1 MVNIRRC
8 PAAFVG
14 LTEITTVTL
23 PHELSAQIMRKQ
35 PTQKRAQLTID
46 AIFEATSQIV
56 DREGVSGLTTNKI
69 AAKAGFS
76 VGTLYQ
82 YFSSKEA
89 IFRAMSQHGR
99 SLVLRELES
108 YLFSVEC
115 SHDPEDITPE
125 VFVRRYVQI
134 CIQGFALG
142 KNYRRAMNR
151 LCWLL
156 EQPEETA
163 LSVQQ
168 MVNRLMACLKYLQHP
183 LLPVLDETQ
192 TFVLSRSLMG
202 CLRSASLERFEHIE
216 TEAFEDQMV
225 DLLMSQLMRNLVPA

>member
-1 MVNIRRC
+1 M
-8 PAAFVG
+8 
-14 LTEITTVTL
+14 TL

-99 SLVLRELES
+99 ELVLRELES

-115 SHDPEDITPE
+115 SQDPEDTSAE
-125 VFVRRYVQI
+125 EFVRRYVQI

-142 KNYRRAMNR
+142 KTYRRAMNR

-156 EQPEETA
+156 EQPEESA
-163 LSVQQ
+163 MSIQK
-168 MVNRLMACLKYLQHP
+168 MVERLMACLKYIQHP
-183 LLPVLDETQ
+183 MLVPLDETQ
-192 TFVLSRSLMG
+192 MFVLSRSLMG
-202 CLRSASLERFEHIE
+202 CLRSASLERFSKMGSNE
-216 TEAFEDQMV
+216 FEDQLV
-225 DLLMSQLMRNLVPA
+225 DLLMSQLVRNLAPA

>member
-1 MVNIRRC
+1 
-8 PAAFVG
+8 
-14 LTEITTVTL
+14 VTL

-56 DREGVSGLTTNKI
+56 DREGVCGLTTNKI

-115 SHDPEDITPE
+115 SQDPQDIDSE
-125 VFVRRYVQI
+125 EFVRRYVQI

-163 LSVQQ
+163 LSLQK
-168 MVNRLMACLKYLQHP
+168 MVERLMACLKYLQHP
-183 LLPVLDETQ
+183 LLPVLEETQ

-202 CLRSASLERFEHIE
+202 CLRSASLERFEPME
-216 TEAFEDQMV
+216 SAAFEDQLV
-225 DLLMSQLMRNLVPA
+225 DLLMSQLVRNLAPA

>member
-1 MVNIRRC
+1 MERI
-8 PAAFVG
+8 
-14 LTEITTVTL
+14 TVTL
-23 PHELSAQIMRKQ
+23 PHELSAHIMRKQ
-35 PTQKRAQLTID
+35 PTQKRAQLTIE

-99 SLVLRELES
+99 SLVLAEIES

-115 SHDPEDITPE
+115 SLDPQDIHPE
-125 VFVRRYVQI
+125 VFIRRYVHI
-134 CIQGFALG
+134 CIEGFALG
-142 KNYRRAMNR
+142 KSYRRAMNR

-156 EQPEETA
+156 EQPDETTA
-163 LSVQQ
+163 SVQK
-168 MVNRLMACLKYLQHP
+168 MVERLTLCLKYLQHP
-183 LLPVLDETQ
+183 MLPVLDETQ
-192 TFVLSRSLMG
+192 MFIMSRSLLG
-202 CLRSASLERFEHIE
+202 CLRSASLERFPHIDSVE
-216 TEAFEDQMV
+216 FENQLV
-225 DLLMSQLMRNLVPA
+225 DLLMGQLVRKLESS

>member
-1 MVNIRRC
+1 MGFPTSVGFLEIR
-8 PAAFVG
+8 P
-14 LTEITTVTL
+14 VTL
-23 PHELSAQIMRKQ
+23 PNELSAKIMRKQ
-35 PTQKRAQLTID
+35 PIQKRAQLTID

-56 DREGVSGLTTNKI
+56 DREGVGGLTTNKI

-89 IFRAMSQHGR
+89 IFRAMSQHAR

-115 SHDPEDITPE
+115 SLDPQDVKPE
-125 VFVRRYVQI
+125 WFVRQYVRI
-134 CIQGFALG
+134 CIDGFSLG
-142 KNYRRAMNR
+142 KSYRRAMNR

-163 LSVQQ
+163 QSVQTMVHRLISCLRYIEHPQ
-168 MVNRLMACLKYLQHP
+168 MQDLT
-183 LLPVLDETQ
+183 ETRW
-192 TFVLSRSLMG
+192 FVLSRALMG
-202 CLRSASLERFEHIE
+202 CLRSASLERFNQIDSNE
-216 TEAFEDQMV
+216 FEDDLVEMVLGQM
-225 DLLMSQLMRNLVPA
+225 QLERLAH

>member
-1 MVNIRRC
+1 M
-8 PAAFVG
+8 
-14 LTEITTVTL
+14 TL

-56 DREGVSGLTTNKI
+56 DKEGVSGLTTNKI

-89 IFRAMSQHGR
+89 IFRAMSEHGR
-99 SLVLRELES
+99 TLVLRELES
-108 YLFSVEC
+108 YLFSIEC
-115 SHDPEDITPE
+115 SQDPEDINPAA
-125 VFVRRYVQI
+125 FVRQYVHI
-134 CIQGFALG
+134 SIQGFALG

-163 LSVQQ
+163 ASVQK
-168 MVNRLMACLKYLQHP
+168 MVERLMACLTYLKHP

-192 TFVLSRSLMG
+192 MFVLSRSLMG
-202 CLRSASLERFEHIE
+202 CLRSASLERFKAMDSA
-216 TEAFEDQMV
+216 AFEDQLV
-225 DLLMSQLMRNLVPA
+225 DLLMAQLVRSLESA

>member
-1 MVNIRRC
+1 M
-8 PAAFVG
+8 
-14 LTEITTVTL
+14 TL
-23 PHELSAQIMRKQ
+23 PHELSAHIMRKQ
-35 PTQKRAQLTID
+35 PTQKRAQLTIE

-89 IFRAMSQHGR
+89 IFRAMAQHGR
-99 SLVLRELES
+99 ELVLRELES

-115 SHDPEDITPE
+115 SQDPQDISPHD
-125 VFVRRYVQI
+125 FVRRYVNI
-134 CIQGFALG
+134 CIEGFALG

-156 EQPEETA
+156 EQPDETA
-163 LSVQQ
+163 ASVRN
-168 MVNRLMACLKYLQHP
+168 MVERLKLCLKYLNHP
-183 LLPVLDETQ
+183 MLPVLDETQ
-192 TFVLSRSLMG
+192 MFILSRSLLG
-202 CLRSASLERFEHIE
+202 CLRSASLERFSHMDSVE
-216 TEAFEDQMV
+216 FENQLV
-225 DLLMSQLMRNLVPA
+225 DLLMGQLVRSLESA

>member
-1 MVNIRRC
+1 
-8 PAAFVG
+8 
-14 LTEITTVTL
+14 VTL
-23 PHELSAQIMRKQ
+23 PHELSAHIMRKQ

-99 SLVLRELES
+99 QLVLRELES

-115 SHDPEDITPE
+115 SQDPEDIRPE
-125 VFVRRYVQI
+125 DFVRRYVQI

-163 LSVQQ
+163 LSIQN
-168 MVNRLMACLKYLQHP
+168 MVERLVACLKYLQHP
-183 LLPVLDETQ
+183 MLVPLDETQ
-192 TFVLSRSLMG
+192 MFVLSRSLMG
-202 CLRSASLERFEHIE
+202 CLRSASLERFSKMDSAE
-216 TEAFEDQMV
+216 FEDQLV
-225 DLLMSQLMRNLVPA
+225 ELLMSQLVRSLTPA

>member
-1 MVNIRRC
+1 M
-8 PAAFVG
+8 
-14 LTEITTVTL
+14 TL
-23 PHELSAQIMRKQ
+23 PHEWSAHTMRKQ

-99 SLVLRELES
+99 QLVLRELES

-115 SHDPEDITPE
+115 SQDPEDISPE
-125 VFVRRYVQI
+125 AFVRRYVQI

-156 EQPEETA
+156 EEPEESA
-163 LSVQQ
+163 LAIHH
-168 MVNRLMACLKYLQHP
+168 MVERLVACLKYLQHP
-183 LLPVLDETQ
+183 MLSTLDDTQ
-192 TFVLSRSLMG
+192 MFVLSRSLMG
-202 CLRSASLERFEHIE
+202 CLRSASLERFSPMDSAE
-216 TEAFEDQMV
+216 FEDLLV
-225 DLLMSQLMRNLVPA
+225 DLFMSQLVRNYAPA

>member
-1 MVNIRRC
+1 M
-8 PAAFVG
+8 
-14 LTEITTVTL
+14 TL
-23 PHELSAQIMRKQ
+23 PNELSAQIMRKQ
-35 PTQKRAQLTID
+35 PTQKRARLTID

-99 SLVLRELES
+99 QLVLRELES

-115 SHDPEDITPE
+115 REDPEDISPE
-125 VFVRRYVQI
+125 EFVRRYVQI

-156 EQPEETA
+156 EQPEESA
-163 LSVQQ
+163 VSIQK
-168 MVNRLMACLKYLQHP
+168 MIERLMACLNYLQHP
-183 LLPVLDETQ
+183 MLTPLDESQ
-192 TFVLSRSLMG
+192 MFVLSRSLMG
-202 CLRSASLERFEHIE
+202 CLRSASLERFAKMATDE
-216 TEAFEDQMV
+216 FEDQLV
-225 DLLMSQLMRNLVPA
+225 DLLMSQLVRNFAPA

>member
-1 MVNIRRC
+1 M
-8 PAAFVG
+8 
-14 LTEITTVTL
+14 TL
-23 PHELSAQIMRKQ
+23 PHELSANIMRKQ
-35 PTQKRAQLTID
+35 PTQKRAQLTIE

-89 IFRAMSQHGR
+89 IFRAMAQHGR
-99 SLVLRELES
+99 ELVLRELES

-115 SHDPEDITPE
+115 SQDPQDISPHD
-125 VFVRRYVQI
+125 FVRRYVNI
-134 CIQGFALG
+134 CIEGFALG

-156 EQPEETA
+156 EQPDETA
-163 LSVQQ
+163 ASVRN
-168 MVNRLMACLKYLQHP
+168 MVERLKLCLKYLNHP
-183 LLPVLDETQ
+183 MLPVLDETQ
-192 TFVLSRSLMG
+192 MFILSRSLLG
-202 CLRSASLERFEHIE
+202 CLRSASLERFSHMDSVE
-216 TEAFEDQMV
+216 FENQLV
-225 DLLMSQLMRNLVPA
+225 DLLMGQLVRSLESA

>member
-1 MVNIRRC
+1 VE
-8 PAAFVG
+8 

-56 DREGVSGLTTNKI
+56 DREGVGGLTTNKI

-89 IFRAMSQHGR
+89 IFRAMSEHGR
-99 SLVLRELES
+99 TLVLRELES

-115 SHDPEDITPE
+115 SQDPEDINPDA
-125 VFVRRYVQI
+125 FVRQYVQI

-163 LSVQQ
+163 ASVQK
-168 MVNRLMACLKYLQHP
+168 MVERLVACLKYLQHP
-183 LLPVLDETQ
+183 MLPVLNETQ
-192 TFVLSRSLMG
+192 MFVLSRSLMG
-202 CLRSASLERFEHIE
+202 CLRSASLERFEPME
-216 TEAFEDQMV
+216 SAEFENQLV
-225 DLLMSQLMRNLVPA
+225 DLLMGQLVRSLESA

>member
-1 MVNIRRC
+1 
-8 PAAFVG
+8 
-14 LTEITTVTL
+14 LTEKITVTL
-23 PHELSAQIMRKQ
+23 PHGLSAQIMRKQ
-35 PTQKRAQLTID
+35 PTQKRAQLTIE

-99 SLVLRELES
+99 SLVLGELES

-115 SHDPEDITPE
+115 SLDPQDIHPE
-125 VFVRRYVQI
+125 VFIRQYVHI
-134 CIQGFALG
+134 CIEGFALG

-156 EQPEETA
+156 EQPDETA
-163 LSVQQ
+163 ASVQK
-168 MVNRLMACLKYLQHP
+168 MVERLTLCLKYLNHP
-183 LLPVLDETQ
+183 MLPVLDETQ
-192 TFVLSRSLMG
+192 MFVMSRSLLG
-202 CLRSASLERFEHIE
+202 CLRSASLERFSQMDSVE
-216 TEAFEDQMV
+216 FENQLV
-225 DLLMSQLMRNLVPA
+225 DLLMGQLVRSLESA

>member
-1 MVNIRRC
+1 ME
-8 PAAFVG
+8 

-89 IFRAMSQHGR
+89 IFRAMSEHGR
-99 SLVLRELES
+99 TLVLRELES
-108 YLFSVEC
+108 YLFSIEC
-115 SHDPEDITPE
+115 SQDPEDINPDT
-125 VFVRRYVQI
+125 FVRQYVQI

-163 LSVQQ
+163 VSVQK
-168 MVNRLMACLKYLQHP
+168 MIERLMACLKYLQHP
-183 LLPVLDETQ
+183 MLPVLDETQ
-192 TFVLSRSLMG
+192 MFVLSRSLMG
-202 CLRSASLERFEHIE
+202 CLRSASLERFEPLDSS
-216 TEAFEDQMV
+216 AFENQLV
-225 DLLMSQLMRNLVPA
+225 DLVMAQLVRNLESV

>member
-1 MVNIRRC
+1 
-8 PAAFVG
+8 
-14 LTEITTVTL
+14 
-23 PHELSAQIMRKQ
+23 MRKQ

-115 SHDPEDITPE
+115 SQDPQDIDPEE
-125 VFVRRYVQI
+125 FVRRYVQI

-163 LSVQQ
+163 LSLQK
-168 MVNRLMACLKYLQHP
+168 MVERLMACLKYLQHP
-183 LLPVLDETQ
+183 LLPVLEAKTLKIL
-192 TFVLSRSLMG
+192 TPRSLCVVM
-202 CLRSASLERFEHIE
+202 CKFAYKVLR
-216 TEAFEDQMV
+216 
-225 DLLMSQLMRNLVPA
+225 